1 MNIQPT
7 KEEEHVAKLL
17 MRIRIAKEL
26 GRAKEFRHWTGTYL
40 NSFDARLAAVQRANR
55 RRKLGDRLDTAT
67 VRTIAAGLDAWK
79 GTDEPMLVHQKPKTS
94 NPGSFRTYMA
104 FGIQNRALQYLV
116 LRLLE
121 QVACIAPYQYTVRG
135 GLHASIKHVAKVMS
149 AGPIWAVEVD
159 VVDCYQSFD
168 GEKLKDLLP
177 VPKVVSAQVL
187 IAEHLNLK
195 GGHIVDITKSGPFGP
210 AGDPKSS
217 TMAIEGTL
225 AAARRGI
232 PQGSAA
238 SPFIAETMLAIALR
252 KVPDLG
258 DKVGYGDNCLLMA
271 KEESDVVTMLEALE
285 TAFHTHPVGLLT
297 PKKKLFHPGQPV
309 QFLGHSLT
317 PQSGGHILI
326 EPDLKNRKKFERIMG
341 RKVNHLKYEK
351 LSAAVRIRAQRKARR
366 YVQSWTAT
374 FKLCDDIGAVRA
386 QWLMKIA
393 KAS

>member
-1 MNIQPT
+1 
-7 KEEEHVAKLL
+7 
-17 MRIRIAKEL
+17 
-26 GRAKEFRHWTGTYL
+26 
-40 NSFDARLAAVQRANR
+40 
-55 RRKLGDRLDTAT
+55 
-67 VRTIAAGLDAWK
+67 
-79 GTDEPMLVHQKPKTS
+79 
-94 NPGSFRTYMA
+94 
-104 FGIQNRALQYLV
+104 
-116 LRLLE
+116 
-121 QVACIAPYQYTVRG
+121 
-135 GLHASIKHVAKVMS
+135 
-149 AGPIWAVEVD
+149 
-159 VVDCYQSFD
+159 
-168 GEKLKDLLP
+168 
-177 VPKVVSAQVL
+177 
-187 IAEHLNLK
+187 
-195 GGHIVDITKSGPFGP
+195 
-210 AGDPKSS
+210 
-217 TMAIEGTL
+217 
-225 AAARRGI
+225 
-232 PQGSAA
+232 
-238 SPFIAETMLAIALR
+238 
-252 KVPDLG
+252 
-258 DKVGYGDNCLLMA
+258 MA